1 VLRTNLSTRPFYNE
15 RGVHAVLALLAAIL
29 IAVTAW
35 QVLRIVNLSRQK
47 TELTAAVRRDRAES
61 EKLTREAGDIRRG
74 INQQELT
81 VVTTAAREANDLI
94 EQRTFSWTG
103 LFNQLEATLP
113 EDVMLMSV
121 RPAFKDT
128 TTIINLELQG
138 KRTEDVDTFMDN
150 LEGTGQFH
158 NVRWSQENVTEEGL
172 HRVSMQAEYAP
183 PVPEVRPA
191 ATSPHADADA
201 GTNGAKR

>member
-1 VLRTNLSTRPFYNE
+1 MI
-15 RGVHAVLALLAAIL
+15 ALLAAIL

-35 QVLRIVNLSRQK
+35 QVLRIVSLSRHK
-47 TELTAAVRRDRAES
+47 TELTETIRHDRDES

-94 EQRTFSWTG
+94 EQRTFSWTA

-113 EDVMLMSV
+113 EDVMLLSV
-121 RPAFKDT
+121 RPSFNEGVT
-128 TTIINLELQG
+128 SITFELQG
-138 KRTEDVDTFMDN
+138 RRTEDVDTFMDN
-150 LEGTGQFH
+150 LETTGQFH

-172 HRVSMQAEYAP
+172 HHVTMQVEYAP
-183 PVPEVRPA
+183 PAPA
-191 ATSPHADADA
+191 AKPSAPASSQAAAQPEST
-201 GTNGAKR
+201 GARR